1 MSPVTYLNF
10 HFLSARPA
18 TNMVAAGRVAPRCFW
33 KTGRHG
39 SWCFRSVNMQCPR
52 TSRSKLLSAAVRFFV
67 SKTLLG
73 LFNEV
78 VGNGHGLVV
87 VVGGAGHEDTA
98 PRPPPPKNNRFSIQT
113 PSRLRL
119 VFGARRCSLH
129 CHASPLIPPRHTR
142 PRPAFQS
149 RTRPRPLIQF
159 GRRRPVRLC
168 CRQGVRRGCC
178 RWRRLV
184 HRRVRRAAPCGGR
197 I

>member
-18 TNMVAAGRVAPRCFW
+18 TNMVAAGRGAPRCFW

-39 SWCFRSVNMQCPR
+39 SWCFRSVNMQCPLR
-52 TSRSKLLSAAVRFFV
+52 GYSP
-67 SKTLLG
+67 
-73 LFNEV
+73 
-78 VGNGHGLVV
+78 H
-87 VVGGAGHEDTA
+87 
-98 PRPPPPKNNRFSIQT
+98 PPPPKNNRFSIQT

-142 PRPAFQS
+142 PRPVFQS

-168 CRQGVRRGCC
+168 CRRGVRRGCC

-184 HRRVRRAAPCGGR
+184 HRQGRRAAPPEPLHTSNFPESSCAIHRSTASSDQVLPMRAIAVKSVCYPDR
-197 I
+197 ILEL